1 LESKFAYDE
10 DVIEDGEVGGVI
22 GCYSEYSARIC
33 TTWHTLDLPITSCEE
48 NMPSVFLGSKQIC
61 HLNNNYI
68 VLCIKGMWVQTINQ

>member
-48 NMPSVFLGSKQIC
+48 NI
-61 HLNNNYI
+61 
-68 VLCIKGMWVQTINQ
+68 